1 MDGREGGEWV
11 SGCNSGWGVGEWVKE
26 WVGSG
31 GVHERVGG
39 EWVSG

>member
-1 MDGREGGEWV
+1 M
-11 SGCNSGWGVGEWVKE
+11 GEWVKE

-39 EWVSG
+39 EWVKEWVGSG